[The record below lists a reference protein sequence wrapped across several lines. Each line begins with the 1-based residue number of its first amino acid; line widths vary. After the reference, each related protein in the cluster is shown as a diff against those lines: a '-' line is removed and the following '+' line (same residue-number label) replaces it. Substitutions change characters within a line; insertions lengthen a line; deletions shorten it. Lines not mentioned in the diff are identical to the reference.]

1 VRLEN
6 GELMLQPPVEQRPV
20 PMVFYAADRA
30 IGREAALKYSRME
43 FLRDAQGQVVWLRL
57 QGRIHARQE

>member
-1 VRLEN
+1 
-6 GELMLQPPVEQRPV
+6 
-20 PMVFYAADRA
+20 MVFYAADRA